1 MKVAAEDGGAV
12 ARAESL
18 VRLFHQSPASFA
30 ALTAVSSDAV
40 PQPYRGLLDHRSH
53 MTAAMERHHGGPVS
67 LRVVAHD
74 GPRTEADGREW
85 YAREILLSNEA
96 GDVVQYGIVRIDLSS
111 LGTADAARVR
121 NATAPLGRILMAAG
135 VLCDVRDVSLVAV
148 HPGDELRRLI
158 GDRATFGRVAL
169 IRVDGSPAI
178 ELLEI
183 VVDSRG
189 G

>member
-1 MKVAAEDGGAV
+1 
-12 ARAESL
+12 
-18 VRLFHQSPASFA
+18 
-30 ALTAVSSDAV
+30 
-40 PQPYRGLLDHRSH
+40 
-53 MTAAMERHHGGPVS
+53 
-67 LRVVAHD
+67 
-74 GPRTEADGREW
+74 
-85 YAREILLSNEA
+85 
-96 GDVVQYGIVRIDLSS
+96 
-111 LGTADAARVR
+111 
-121 NATAPLGRILMAAG
+121 MAAG